1 MDAILP
7 GLELLLQPI
16 SLLWL
21 VVGLILGF
29 VVGIL
34 PGLSSSN
41 TTALLLPLVVML
53 PTEAGLI
60 LLVSI
65 YAGAQFGGAVPGIL
79 LNLPGEAGAAVTAL
93 DGYPMTKQ
101 GRGGEAIGIARMAS
115 AFGGVLA
122 GVIVLLLLAPI
133 GALALSFG
141 AREMTIV
148 VIMGLLVSSALIGK
162 SVRKGLLS
170 GLLGLVLATVGAA
183 PATGQPR
190 FTAGLFE
197 LFDGIS
203 FIAALIGLFAVSEL
217 LVTVRDRDLRKPP
230 MPPRLSFRE
239 ELVGVV
245 KGVGQTFRHWGIAVQ
260 STFVGLLFG
269 VIPGGGTAVS
279 NFLSYSIAKRRSKT
293 PEKFGTGYPGGIV
306 ASEATDNAVTSAAM
320 APTLTLGI
328 PGSAT
333 GAVVLAALYIQ
344 GIQPGP
350 QIMQTHGAEAY
361 AVILALILASL
372 LIVPFGVL
380 LATPLTW
387 VIRVPVAFLTPVV
400 LMICLAGSFAE
411 SKLVFDI
418 GVALVF
424 GVIGYAFRIADYPVI
439 PVVLGLVLGPLLER
453 NLLRALN
460 LGDYQLG
467 YFFGSPVAIVLW
479 VLLLV
484 LAAYLFWRPR
494 RGRGAKP
501 ARVAEK
507 TETTS

>member
-1 MDAILP
+1 MDQILP
-7 GLELLLQPI
+7 GLELLFQPI

-21 VVGLILGF
+21 VIGLVLGF

-60 LLVSI
+60 LIVSI

-79 LNLPGEAGAAVTAL
+79 LNLPGEAGAAVTAI

-101 GRGGEAIGIARMAS
+101 GRAGEAIGIARMAS
-115 AFGGVLA
+115 AFGGVVA
-122 GVIVLLLLAPI
+122 GIVVLLLLAPI

-148 VIMGLLVSSALIGK
+148 VIMGLLVCSALIGK
-162 SVRKGLLS
+162 SIRKGLLS
-170 GLLGLVLATVGAA
+170 GLLGLVLATIGAA
-183 PATGQPR
+183 PATGQAR
-190 FTAGLFE
+190 FTGGLFE
-197 LFDGIS
+197 LYDGVS
-203 FIAALIGLFAVSEL
+203 FIAVLIGLFAVSEI
-217 LVTVRDRDLRKPP
+217 LVIVRDRDLAKPP

-245 KGVGQTFRHWGIAVQ
+245 KGVGQTFRHWGIAIQ
-260 STFVGLLFG
+260 STFVGLVFG
-269 VIPGGGTAVS
+269 IIPGGGTAVS
-279 NFLSYSIAKRRSKT
+279 NFLSYSLAKRRSKT
-293 PEKFGTGYPGGIV
+293 PEKFGKGFPGGVV

-333 GAVVLAALYIQ
+333 GAVVLAALYVQ

-350 QIMQTHGAEAY
+350 QIMETHGPEAY

-372 LIVPFGVL
+372 LIVPLGVL

-387 VIRVPVAFLTPVV
+387 VIRVPVAYLTPIV

-411 SKLVFDI
+411 AKLLFDI
-418 GVALVF
+418 GIVLLF
-424 GVIGYAFRIADYPVI
+424 GIIGYAFRVADYPVI

-453 NLLRALN
+453 NLLRALT
-460 LGDYQLG
+460 LGDYSIG

-479 VLLLV
+479 CLLLV
-484 LAAYLFWRPR
+484 LGAYLFWRPR
-494 RGRGAKP
+494 RSRSKAQLVKEN
-501 ARVAEK
+501 A
-507 TETTS
+507 

>member
-1 MDAILP
+1 MEAILP
-7 GLELLLQPI
+7 GLELLFQPI

-21 VVGLILGF
+21 VIGLVIGF

-60 LLVSI
+60 LIVSI

-79 LNLPGEAGAAVTAL
+79 LNLPGEAGAAVTAI

-148 VIMGLLVSSALIGK
+148 VVMGLLVSSALIGK

-170 GLLGLVLATVGAA
+170 GALGLVLATVGAA

-197 LFDGIS
+197 LFDGVS

-217 LVTVRDRDLRKPP
+217 LATVRDRDLSRPP
-230 MPPRLSFRE
+230 LAPRLPFRE
-239 ELVGVV
+239 ELRGVV
-245 KGVGQTFRHWGIAVQ
+245 KGVAQTFRHWGIAVQ

-279 NFLSYSIAKRRSKT
+279 NFLAYSIAKRRSKT
-293 PEKFGTGYPGGIV
+293 PELFGKGYPGGVV

-372 LIVPFGVL
+372 LIVPLGVL

-387 VIRVPVAFLTPVV
+387 VIRVPVAYLTPVI
-400 LMICLAGSFAE
+400 LMICLAGSYAE

-418 GVALVF
+418 GVVLLF
-424 GVIGYAFRIADYPVI
+424 GVIGYAFKIADYPII
-439 PVVLGLVLGPLLER
+439 PVVLGLVLGPLLEK

-460 LGDYQLG
+460 LGDYQIS
-467 YFFGSPVAIVLW
+467 YFFASPVAIVLW
-479 VLLLV
+479 ILLLV
-484 LAAYLFWRPR
+484 LAGYLFWRPR
-494 RGRGAKP
+494 RK
-501 ARVAEK
+501 RVSKIVKEK
-507 TETTS
+507 A